1 MRIVFQDPMQSLD
14 PHMSIADIV
23 SEPLGHRDLKAV
35 ERALEEVGLD
45 ADMLNRLPHEFSG
58 GQRQRI
64 SIARALVSSPDI
76 LLADEPVSALD
87 VSVRARVLALLDRL
101 VSERQLTTLFVSH
114 DLHVVRS
121 LCTTVAVMREG
132 KIVEYGA
139 TEDVFNNP
147 QHEYTKA
154 LIEAIPSL

>member
-1 MRIVFQDPMQSLD
+1 MR
-14 PHMSIADIV
+14 A
-23 SEPLGHRDLKAV
+23 K
-35 ERALEEVGLD
+35 
-45 ADMLNRLPHEFSG
+45 
-58 GQRQRI
+58 
-64 SIARALVSSPDI
+64 
-76 LLADEPVSALD
+76 
-87 VSVRARVLALLDRL
+87 VLALLDRL
-101 VSERQLTTLFVSH
+101 VSERQLTMLFVSH

-132 KIVEYGA
+132 KIVEYGP